1 MLLKDWLK
9 CLAGERCGRRRLM
22 SASWRHDNTLASVQL
37 LESRQLLSATNPLSA
52 ASLDGTS
59 GARLDAFE
67 TGDQSDLAVSIA
79 DEVNRRVQIAG
90 LRAAIANS
98 EKAVTLVQTAEGAV
112 EAIESL
118 LIEVRNLAID
128 SANTGVNDEN
138 LLAAN
143 QLEIKYALDA
153 IDRIANNTQFG
164 RKVLLDGSA
173 SVKATSTHSAV
184 SFLRG
189 TFDTTVGMY
198 FMTVTTAAERAH
210 VSATT
215 AQGAN
220 TLAVDETLTVN
231 DVEITLTAGLTQNQ
245 VVDRINEFTTQS
257 GVNAEIDTTNGSVTR
272 LFTDDF
278 GKAAEI
284 FAISNVP
291 ASASSSGF
299 GTSVLTDKGTD
310 IVGNIGGTSFNGSG
324 NLLTVESGAA
334 KGLSIQVAASSDA
347 VTTGTAVTSTLF
359 VTDNTLQFQIGPNP
373 NQTASLSIDRV
384 NPVALGFGVG
394 GNRFH
399 NLSEIDV
406 TSAGRSQDSL
416 AVIDSAIDDI
426 INLRVKLRAFR
437 TYTLEATANSLRTT
451 LEIMVNAESVISV
464 PHFPRI
470 FAHISVSGAGDING
484 DGFDDLIIR
493 SSFTGE
499 SYIVFGGKLT
509 LRLGGDAFSFDIDN
523 SQSST
528 IAGVEAIDITGS
540 GANSLTLNALD
551 VLELSRHS
559 NTLTVFRDRLDT
571 VNIGTGWTQ
580 QPDEIAGAA
589 TFEVFTQ
596 GAATLKVQETDT
608 VGDLDGDGDFDA
620 NDSFLIH
627 LIQLS
632 GTGFQI
638 EQAKGN
644 GLLTA
649 TQIRSAATKLNAASD
664 VDGDGDFDASD
675 SFLIHLVKLA
685 GTDTQIDQSKGS
697 SSLSAAKIRANIDAL
712 SGVTVPSEADASS
725 VLLQSDQPAVPE
737 RGSVVEMV
745 QPTTTLAGIE
755 LSERELFEFVSSVT
769 DVVPTAPMAV
779 SEWNSVPES
788 VWEDFRHWIDTI

>member
-9 CLAGERCGRRRLM
+9 CLTGERRSQRRLM
-22 SASWRHDNTLASVQL
+22 SASWRHAETSASVQL
-37 LESRQLLSATNPLSA
+37 LEPRQLLSATNSLSES
-52 ASLDGTS
+52 SLADIS
-59 GARLDAFE
+59 GP
-67 TGDQSDLAVSIA
+67 QLAVIKTGVHSELAISIA
-79 DEVNRRVQIAG
+79 DDVNRRVQIAG
-90 LRAAIANS
+90 LRTAIANS

-118 LIEVRNLAID
+118 LIEVRNLTID
-128 SANTGVNDEN
+128 SADTGVHHQDV
-138 LLAAN
+138 LAAN
-143 QLEIKYALDA
+143 QLEIEYALDA
-153 IDRIANNTQFG
+153 IDRIANSTQFG

-173 SVKATSTHSAV
+173 SVEATSTNSAV

-189 TFDTTVGMY
+189 TSDTTVGMY

-210 VSATT
+210 VSAST
-215 AQGAN
+215 AQGDSI
-220 TLAVDETLTVN
+220 LAGDETLTVN
-231 DVEITLTAGLTQNQ
+231 DVELTLTAGLTQNQ
-245 VVDRINEFTTQS
+245 VVDRINEFTTQT
-257 GVNAEIDTTNGSVTR
+257 GVKAEIDTANGGVTR
-272 LFTDDF
+272 LFSEDF
-278 GKAAEI
+278 GKDAEV
-284 FAISNVP
+284 FAISNVA
-291 ASASSSGF
+291 ASESSSGI
-299 GTSVLTDKGTD
+299 GTD
-310 IVGNIGGTSFNGSG
+310 VLRDDGEDIVATVGGSSFNGSG
-324 NLLTVESGAA
+324 NLLTVDSGAA
-334 KGLSIQVAASSDA
+334 KGLSIQIAASSDA

-359 VTDNTLQFQIGPNP
+359 VTDNTLQFQIGPNA

-384 NPVALGFGVG
+384 NPVALGFGIG

-406 TSAGRSQDSL
+406 TSTGRSQDSL
-416 AVIDSAIDDI
+416 SVVDSAINDI

-470 FAHISVSGAGDING
+470 FAHISVGGAGDING

-499 SYIVFGGKLT
+499 TYVVFGGKLT
-509 LRLGGDAFSFDIDN
+509 LRLDGDAFSFDIDN

-528 IAGVEAIDITGS
+528 IAGVEAIDISGS
-540 GANSLTLNALD
+540 GANTLTLNALD
-551 VLELSRHS
+551 VLELSRDS
-559 NTLTVFRDRLDT
+559 NTLMVFRDRHDT

-589 TFEVFTQ
+589 TFEVFTL
-596 GAATLKVQETDT
+596 GAATLKVQESDT

-632 GTGFQI
+632 GTGLQI
-638 EQAKGN
+638 EQSKGN

-685 GTDTQIDQSKGS
+685 GTDTQIDQSKGR
-697 SSLSAAKIRANIDAL
+697 SSLSAAKIRANINAL
-712 SGVTVPSEADASS
+712 SGVTVPAEADANS
-725 VLLQSDQPAVPE
+725 VLLKSDQLTVPE
-737 RGSVVEMV
+737 RSSVVEMV
-745 QPTTTLAGIE
+745 QPTTTFAGIE
-755 LSERELFEFVSSVT
+755 LSERELFEFVRSVT
-769 DVVPTAPMAV
+769 DVVPNAPTAV
-779 SEWNSVPES
+779 SEWNSVPQS
-788 VWEDFRHWIDTI
+788 VWDDFRHWIDAI